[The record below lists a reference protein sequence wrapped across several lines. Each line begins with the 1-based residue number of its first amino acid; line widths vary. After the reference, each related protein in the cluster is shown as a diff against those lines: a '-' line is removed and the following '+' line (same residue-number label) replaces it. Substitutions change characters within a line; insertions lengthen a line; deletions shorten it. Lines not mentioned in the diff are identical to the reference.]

1 MSFLRWPV
9 FVGSLLLLVG
19 CASHELAPPPQA
31 TYLLD
36 GERSTVTFTID
47 HNGRP
52 LTGKFRTTN
61 GAYTPA
67 SAEASGTIY
76 AAVAAGSIDTANGLR
91 DAHLRTG
98 DFFHVSQHPAV
109 TFSGEVQPGED
120 VGTLLARGTLT
131 MLGVEQPLT
140 VTLTPLPGVADGP
153 AHRCTFSVERSAFGL
168 TNGLAN
174 GSIGDLVE
182 LTVELQWI
190 SSEPSTNA
198 QANTSRPKLDG
209 S

>member
-1 MSFLRWPV
+1 M
-9 FVGSLLLLVG
+9 
-19 CASHELAPPPQA
+19 APPPQA

-67 SAEASGTIY
+67 SAEASGTVY

-109 TFSGEVQPGED
+109 AFSGEVQPGEE
-120 VGTLLARGTLT
+120 VGTLLARGTLA

-153 AHRCTFSVERSAFGL
+153 AYRCTFRVERSAFGL

-182 LTVELQWI
+182 LTVELRWI
-190 SSEPSTNA
+190 ASESETSV
-198 QANTSRPKLDG
+198 QVNTSRPKLDE

>member
-1 MSFLRWPV
+1 MLF
-9 FVGSLLLLVG
+9 VG

-52 LTGKFRTTN
+52 LTGKFHTTN

-67 SAEASGTIY
+67 TGETPGEIY

-109 TFSGEVQPGED
+109 TFRGQVQPGEE

-131 MLGVEQPLT
+131 LLGVAQPLT
-140 VTLTPLPGVADGP
+140 VTLAPLSGGVADGP
-153 AHRCTFSVERSAFGL
+153 AHRCTFRVERSAFGL

-174 GSIGDLVE
+174 GSIGDRVE
-182 LTVELQWI
+182 LTVELQW
-190 SSEPSTNA
+190 SASESGTSV
-198 QANTSRPKLDG
+198 QANTSRPKLEG